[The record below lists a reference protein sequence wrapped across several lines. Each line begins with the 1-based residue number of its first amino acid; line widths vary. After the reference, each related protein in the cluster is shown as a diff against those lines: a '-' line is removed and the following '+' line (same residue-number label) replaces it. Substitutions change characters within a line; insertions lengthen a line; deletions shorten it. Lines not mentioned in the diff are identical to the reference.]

1 MPEAEGNTWTV
12 LTKHTSLTAPLG
24 MLTICKLGIAASSRL
39 YASLDAQP
47 RQHAKNRGFRKDLD
61 EPEHGSC
68 VSLLALPQLPAM
80 FLVPGLWEARNCLQ
94 IWHLLQHVGWGS
106 SKAACCSSPSKISK
120 KWQPTSPSKTRN
132 HVFAWVFVCSFLWSR
147 KREVTEISR
156 TLAVSLPGLQSFPT
170 QQFPYPKF
178 KSYDVPCQS
187 VLYRS
192 LYKYDWWT
200 RAGTHV
206 GFSQSIGLY
215 SLSSQHDFLEVD
227 RRIIVQPDWC
237 TLMNWFTVW
246 WFVYVHHLYLCLYI
260 YIVLPFECYILNFI

>member
-24 MLTICKLGIAASSRL
+24 MLTICKLGIAASRL

-106 SKAACCSSPSKISK
+106 SKAACCSSPSNISK
-120 KWQPTSPSKTRN
+120 KWQQRRAPQKPGTMFLLEFL
-132 HVFAWVFVCSFLWSR
+132 FARFCGPGKEKLLKFPEPWQFLYPD
-147 KREVTEISR
+147 I
-156 TLAVSLPGLQSFPT
+156 PGLQSFPT

-187 VLYRS
+187 VPVEPHE
-192 LYKYDWWT
+192 
-200 RAGTHV
+200 AV
-206 GFSQSIGLY
+206 A
-215 SLSSQHDFLEVD
+215 EVSK
-227 RRIIVQPDWC
+227 IEN
-237 TLMNWFTVW
+237 L
-246 WFVYVHHLYLCLYI
+246 
-260 YIVLPFECYILNFI
+260 